1 MPKVIGILQTD
12 MQTEFDFEE
21 IKEIV
26 QLAIKED
33 IGAGDITS
41 KIFIPEGSESEG
53 ILIAKET
60 GIIAGLPVARYVLS
74 QIDKDLLLTVNIED
88 GSRVEKGTV
97 IATVKGLTLSLLSAE
112 RLVLNFLQRLS
123 GIATATNK
131 FTEKA
136 RGYKTQILDTRKTTP
151 GWRYVEKYA
160 VRTGGGANHRMGL
173 YDQIL
178 IKDNHLK
185 IMKSERDNGDIGSL
199 VKSAREQIA
208 DEILIEVE
216 VEELCQI
223 KDVMDAG
230 VDIILFDNMV
240 PSKVNEAV
248 EMVKEFENSRRAGT
262 GRATLTEA
270 SGNITIEN
278 VEEYAKSGVD
288 RISVGMITHSARAL
302 DISFDISYKVML

>member
-1 MPKVIGILQTD
+1 
-12 MQTEFDFEE
+12 MQAEFDFEE

-88 GSRVEKGTV
+88 GSRVEKGSV
-97 IATVKGLTLSLLSAE
+97 IASVKGLTLSLLSAE

-123 GIATATNK
+123 GIATATNR
-131 FTEKA
+131 FAEKV

-151 GWRYVEKYA
+151 GWRYLEKYA
-160 VRTGGGANHRMGL
+160 VKTGGGANHRMGL

-185 IMKSERDNGDIGSL
+185 IMESEKENGDISSL
-199 VKSAREQIA
+199 VRKAREQIA
-208 DEILIEVE
+208 DEVLIEVE
-216 VEELCQI
+216 VEDLCQI

-240 PSKVNEAV
+240 PSKTSEAV

-262 GRATLTEA
+262 GRTILTEA
-270 SGNITIEN
+270 SGNITVKN
-278 VEEYAKSGVD
+278 VEEYAKAGVD

-302 DISFDISYKVML
+302 DISFDISCKVML

>member
-1 MPKVIGILQTD
+1 

-21 IKEIV
+21 IKDIV

-33 IGAGDITS
+33 IGTGDITS
-41 KIFIPEGSESEG
+41 KIFIPEGSESNG

-60 GIIAGLPVARYVLS
+60 GIIAGWPVVEYVLS
-74 QIDKDLLLTVNIED
+74 QIDKDLLFTVNIED

-97 IATVKGLTLSLLSAE
+97 IASVKGLTLSVLSAE

-123 GIATATNK
+123 GIATETYK
-131 FTEKA
+131 FAEKIK
-136 RGYKTQILDTRKTTP
+136 GYKTQILDTRKTTP
-151 GWRYVEKYA
+151 GWRYLEKYA
-160 VRTGGGANHRMGL
+160 VKTGGGGNHRMGL

-185 IMKSERDNGDIGSL
+185 IMESEKERGDIGRL
-199 VKSAREQIA
+199 VKKAREQIA
-208 DEILIEVE
+208 DGVLIEVE
-216 VEELCQI
+216 VEDLFQI

-230 VDIILFDNMV
+230 VDIILFDNMA
-240 PSKVNEAV
+240 PSKINEAV
-248 EMVKEFENSRRAGT
+248 EMVKEFGNSRDAGT
-262 GRATLTEA
+262 GRAILTEA

-278 VEEYAKSGVD
+278 VEEYAKAGVD

-302 DISFDISYKVML
+302 DISFDIVNKVML

>member
-1 MPKVIGILQTD
+1 

-21 IKEIV
+21 IKDIV

-33 IGAGDITS
+33 IGTGDITS
-41 KIFIPEGSESEG
+41 KIFIPEGSESNG

-60 GIIAGLPVARYVLS
+60 GIIAGWPVVEYVLS
-74 QIDKDLLLTVNIED
+74 QIDKDLLFTVNIED

-97 IATVKGLTLSLLSAE
+97 IASVKGLTLSVLSAE

-123 GIATATNK
+123 GIATETYK
-131 FTEKA
+131 FAEKIK
-136 RGYKTQILDTRKTTP
+136 GYKTQILDTRKTTP
-151 GWRYVEKYA
+151 GWRYLEKYA
-160 VRTGGGANHRMGL
+160 VKTGGGGNHRMGL

-185 IMKSERDNGDIGSL
+185 IMESEKERGDIGRL
-199 VKSAREQIA
+199 VKKAREQIA
-208 DEILIEVE
+208 DGVLIEVE
-216 VEELCQI
+216 VEDLFQI

-230 VDIILFDNMV
+230 VDIILFDNMA
-240 PSKVNEAV
+240 PSKINEAV
-248 EMVKEFENSRRAGT
+248 EMVKEFENSRDAGT
-262 GRATLTEA
+262 GRAILTEA

-278 VEEYAKSGVD
+278 VEEYARAGVD

-302 DISFDISYKVML
+302 DISFDIVNKVML

>member
-1 MPKVIGILQTD
+1 
-12 MQTEFDFEE
+12 MQAEFDFEE

-53 ILIAKET
+53 LLIAKET

-74 QIDKDLLLTVNIED
+74 QIDKDLLLTLSIED
-88 GSRVEKGTV
+88 GSRVEKGAV
-97 IATVKGLTLSLLSAE
+97 IASVKGLTLSLLSAE

-131 FTEKA
+131 FAEKV

-151 GWRYVEKYA
+151 GWRYLEKYA
-160 VRTGGGANHRMGL
+160 VKTGGGANHRMGL

-185 IMKSERDNGDIGSL
+185 IMNSEKENGDMDSL
-199 VKSAREQIA
+199 VRKAREQIA
-208 DEILIEVE
+208 DEVLIEVE
-216 VEELCQI
+216 VEDLCQI
-223 KDVMDAG
+223 KGVMDAG

-248 EMVKEFENSRRAGT
+248 EMVKEFENSRMAGT
-262 GRATLTEA
+262 GRTILTEA
-270 SGNITIEN
+270 SGNITVKN
-278 VEEYAKSGVD
+278 VEEYAKAGVD

-302 DISFDISYKVML
+302 DISFDISCKVML

>member
-1 MPKVIGILQTD
+1 
-12 MQTEFDFEE
+12 MQAEFDFEE

-41 KIFIPEGSESEG
+41 KIFIPEGSESDG
-53 ILIAKET
+53 KLIAKET
-60 GIIAGLPVARYVLS
+60 GIIAGLPVAEYVLS

-88 GSRVEKGTV
+88 GSRVEKGAV
-97 IATVKGLTLSLLSAE
+97 IARVKGLTSSLLSAE

-131 FTEKA
+131 FAEKVK
-136 RGYKTQILDTRKTTP
+136 GYKTQILDTRKTTP
-151 GWRYVEKYA
+151 GWRYLEKYA
-160 VRTGGGANHRMGL
+160 VKTGGGANHRMGL

-185 IMKSERDNGDIGSL
+185 IMDSEKENGDMGSL
-199 VKSAREQIA
+199 VRKAREQIA
-208 DEILIEVE
+208 DEVLIEVE
-216 VEELCQI
+216 VEDLCQI

-248 EMVKEFENSRRAGT
+248 ETVKESGNSRGGS
-262 GRATLTEA
+262 GRDILTEA

>member
-1 MPKVIGILQTD
+1 
-12 MQTEFDFEE
+12 MQAEFDFEK

-33 IGAGDITS
+33 IGTGDITS

-53 ILIAKET
+53 VLIAKET
-60 GIIAGLPVARYVLS
+60 GIIAGLPVAEYVLS

-88 GSRVEKGTV
+88 GSRVEKGSV
-97 IATVKGLTLSLLSAE
+97 IASVKGLTLSLLSAE

-131 FTEKA
+131 FAEKV

-151 GWRYVEKYA
+151 GWRYLEKYA
-160 VRTGGGANHRMGL
+160 VKTGGGANHRMGL

-178 IKDNHLK
+178 IKDNHLQ
-185 IMKSERDNGDIGSL
+185 IMEPEKENGDISSL
-199 VKSAREQIA
+199 VKKAREQIA
-208 DEILIEVE
+208 DEVLIEVE
-216 VEELCQI
+216 VEDLCQI

-248 EMVKEFENSRRAGT
+248 EMVKEFENSQGGS

-278 VEEYAKSGVD
+278 VEEYAKAGVD

-302 DISFDISYKVML
+302 DISFDISCKVML

>member
-1 MPKVIGILQTD
+1 

-33 IGAGDITS
+33 IGGGDITS
-41 KIFIPEGSESEG
+41 KIFIPEDSESDG
-53 ILIAKET
+53 ILIAKEA
-60 GIIAGLPVARYVLS
+60 GVIAGLPVAEYVLS
-74 QIDKDLLLTVNIED
+74 QIDKDLIFTVNIED

-97 IATVKGLTLSLLSAE
+97 IASVKGLTLSLLSAE

-123 GIATATNK
+123 GIATETYK
-131 FTEKA
+131 FAEKVK
-136 RGYKTQILDTRKTTP
+136 GYKTQILDTRKTTP
-151 GWRYVEKYA
+151 GWRYLEKYA
-160 VRTGGGANHRMGL
+160 VKTGGGGNHRMGL

-185 IMKSERDNGDIGSL
+185 IMESEKEKGGIGRL
-199 VKSAREQIA
+199 VKKARDQIA
-208 DEILIEVE
+208 DEVLIEVE
-216 VEELCQI
+216 VEDLCQI

-230 VDIILFDNMV
+230 VGIILFDNMV
-240 PSKVNEAV
+240 PLKINEAV
-248 EMVKEFENSRRAGT
+248 EMVKEIENSRGAGAGT
-262 GRATLTEA
+262 GRTILTEA

-278 VEEYAKSGVD
+278 VEEYAKAGVD

-302 DISFDISYKVML
+302 DISFDIINKVML

>member
-41 KIFIPEGSESEG
+41 KIFIPEGSESDG
-53 ILIAKET
+53 KLIAEET
-60 GIIAGLPVARYVLS
+60 GIIAGLPVAEYVLS

-88 GSRVEKGTV
+88 GSRVEKGSV
-97 IATVKGLTLSLLSAE
+97 IASVKGLTLSLLSAE

-131 FTEKA
+131 FTEKV

-185 IMKSERDNGDIGSL
+185 IMESEKENGDVGSL
-199 VKSAREQIA
+199 VKKAREQIA

-216 VEELCQI
+216 VEDLCQI
-223 KDVMDAG
+223 RDVMDAG
-230 VDIILFDNMV
+230 VDIILFDNMG
-240 PSKVNEAV
+240 PLKINEAV
-248 EMVKEFENSRRAGT
+248 EMVKEFENSQGGS

-288 RISVGMITHSARAL
+288 RISVGMITHSARVL

>member
-33 IGAGDITS
+33 IGEGDITS
-41 KIFIPEGSESEG
+41 KIFIPEGSESDG
-53 ILIAKET
+53 KLIAEET
-60 GIIAGLPVARYVLS
+60 GIIAGLPVAEYVLS

-88 GSRVEKGTV
+88 GSRVEKGSV
-97 IATVKGLTLSLLSAE
+97 IASVKGLTLSLLSAE

-131 FTEKA
+131 FTEKV

-185 IMKSERDNGDIGSL
+185 IMESEKENGDVGSL
-199 VKSAREQIA
+199 VKKAREQIA

-216 VEELCQI
+216 VEDLCQI
-223 KDVMDAG
+223 RDVMDAG
-230 VDIILFDNMV
+230 VDIILFDNMG
-240 PSKVNEAV
+240 PLKINEAV
-248 EMVKEFENSRRAGT
+248 EMVKEFENSQGGS